1 MTSKNSSHN
10 AFSFTFK
17 RMFKQSLPLAL
28 APVGVVFIISMIN
41 MIQNLISFGSI
52 STPSIPDKD
61 YFGFNSLLLSNELF
75 YGILILVSCL
85 FGLIAFRF
93 LTNKKECNVYL
104 SLGISKNKMFWSR
117 YLGAAVALVI
127 LIVGVCFFDYINA
140 CEFSFSRTNKYEFIL
155 FLCSLLYL
163 IGSAMC
169 AYSVTVLSFV
179 NAGNIVEGT
188 VFTFFFGIFPTIF
201 TMLSESAYGNLTYG
215 SAYGT
220 EAYSSSSK
228 FYNKNWFL
236 DIFASL
242 SEREIQQQFSQSG
255 LIKNF
260 KMPNLTGMFV
270 CFAAFILIAVLA
282 SLMFKKRTSENSGT
296 VFKSY
301 NLYRILFVLAGIL
314 TFALMTSLDIANRY
328 LKADI
333 AILAGV
339 IVCIVG
345 TLIFTRK
352 IPTKTAVS
360 LAASLGVFCLICFIG
375 YGASVPEIA
384 DIKTVD
390 VMVNPELAPYSGAT
404 DSYSLFDGTAVSS
417 HTPSYDYYA
426 TLKSDN
432 DIKWITDIH
441 KDLVDYG
448 YHTKCDDNSAN
459 ATVII
464 KYNLKNGKS
473 IAKRYNFE
481 TAETYKKILGFMKTD
496 KGSEYFEK
504 LFSYK
509 KIGEGNSS
517 DNDEVD
523 YYYYGSTTKG
533 KMFDLLLNS
542 YDMTDA
548 DGYAVKAAVLDKNNT
563 VYVGFN
569 DKNNLYL
576 DCKKVELMENEG
588 FRDALY
594 KDLKNQTVEQRYFHS
609 SSDEIGMLVVT
620 QNEGAIAN
628 AYVATEHYKKADT
641 SKDEYIGETWTNILD
656 EDLYGSLH
664 YYDDETEQ
672 DDVTFIAPIDTELY
686 RKNKDKAMKLY
697 FANGF
702 CNNNDIESAENVF
715 KTVVTKD
722 MTNTVK
728 WLNDNGLYKEN
739 ASNGAKVVSARGF
752 KANVKTYST
761 SPFQTTF
768 ISALRNGFGKDTE
781 TAIEYGNH
789 VYFGGSG
796 TVKDQKT
803 IEALLSNSRLSAA
816 KLQDNYIVEFTFD
829 DGSQVTKFVSS
840 QNVPS
845 EAANVFG
852 VRTLDEL
859 PAYSD
864 KYYPVTNRYVTTMPA
879 PSAGATGVTDVTA
892 TASYD

>member
-61 YFGFNSLLLSNELF
+61 YFGFNSLLFSNELF
-75 YGILILVSCL
+75 YGIMILVSCL

-104 SLGISKNKMFWSR
+104 SLGISKSKLFWSR
-117 YLGAAVALVI
+117 YLGAAAALVI
-127 LIVGVCFFDYINA
+127 MIVGVCFFDYING

-155 FLCSLLYL
+155 FLCSVLYL

-220 EAYSSSSK
+220 EAYLSSSK

-255 LIKNF
+255 LIKDF
-260 KMPNLTGMFV
+260 KMPNLIGMFV

-345 TLIFTRK
+345 TIIFTRK

-390 VMVNPELAPYSGAT
+390 VLVNPELAPYVNAT
-404 DSYSLFDGTAVSS
+404 GSYSLSDAGAVSS
-417 HTPSYDYYA
+417 YSTYDYYA
-426 TLKSDN
+426 TLKSES

-448 YHTKCDDNSAN
+448 YHSKCDDNSAN

-464 KYNLKNGKS
+464 KYDLKNGKS
-473 IAKRYNFE
+473 VAKRYNFE
-481 TAETYKKILGFMKTD
+481 TAETYKKILGFIKTD
-496 KGSEYFEK
+496 KGSEYLEK
-504 LFSYK
+504 LFKDSNAGK
-509 KIGEGNSS
+509 TG
-517 DNDEVD
+517 DEDGDVID
-523 YYYYGSTTKG
+523 YYYDSTTKG
-533 KMFDLLLNS
+533 KMFDLLLSS
-542 YDMTDA
+542 YEMQNA
-548 DGYAVKAAVLDKNNT
+548 DDNAAREAILDKNNT

-576 DCKKVELMENEG
+576 GCKKVNLMENEG
-588 FRDALY
+588 FREALY

-628 AYVATEHYKKADT
+628 AYVATEHCKKADT
-641 SKDEYIGETWTNILD
+641 SKDEYIGETWSSILD

-664 YYDDETEQ
+664 YYDDENEQ

-715 KTVVTKD
+715 KTVITKD

-728 WLNDNGLYKEN
+728 WLKENGLYKEK

-781 TAIEYGNH
+781 AAIEYGNH

-803 IEALLSNSRLSAA
+803 LEALLSNSRLSAA
-816 KLQDNYIVEFTFD
+816 KLQDNFIVEFTFD

-845 EAANVFG
+845 EAANAFG
-852 VRTLDEL
+852 IRTLDEF

-864 KYYPVTNRYVTTMPA
+864 KYYDVTNRYVTTMPA
-879 PSAGATGVTDVTA
+879 PAAGVTGVTDVAA

>member
-61 YFGFNSLLLSNELF
+61 YFGFNSLLMSNELF

-104 SLGISKNKMFWSR
+104 SLGISKNKLFWSR
-117 YLGAAVALVI
+117 YLGAAAALVI

-140 CEFSFSRTNKYEFIL
+140 CEFSVSRTNKYEFIL
-155 FLCSLLYL
+155 FLCSVLYL

-220 EAYSSSSK
+220 EAYANTSK

-236 DIFASL
+236 DIFASM

-255 LIKNF
+255 KITDF

-314 TFALMTSLDIANRY
+314 TFALMTGLDITNRY

-333 AILAGV
+333 AILTGV
-339 IVCIVG
+339 VVCIVG
-345 TLIFTRK
+345 TIIFTRK

-390 VMVNPELAPYSGAT
+390 VLVNPELAPYVNATGA
-404 DSYSLFDGTAVSS
+404 YSLPDAGAVSS
-417 HTPSYDYYA
+417 YSTYDYYV
-426 TLKSDN
+426 TLKSES

-448 YHTKCDDNSAN
+448 YHSKCDDNSAN

-464 KYNLKNGKS
+464 KYDLKNGKS
-473 IAKRYNFE
+473 VAKRYNFE
-481 TAETYKKILGFMKTD
+481 TAETYKKILGFIKTD
-496 KGSEYFEK
+496 KGSEYLER
-504 LFSYK
+504 LFKDSNAGK
-509 KIGEGNSS
+509 SGDEDGN
-517 DNDEVD
+517 VID
-523 YYYYGSTTKG
+523 YYYDSTTKS
-533 KMFDLLLNS
+533 KMFDLLLSS
-542 YDMTDA
+542 YEMQNA
-548 DGYAVKAAVLDKNNT
+548 DDNAAREAILDKNNT

-576 DCKKVELMENEG
+576 GCKKVNLMENEG
-588 FRDALY
+588 FREALY

-641 SKDEYIGETWTNILD
+641 SKDEYIGETWSNILD
-656 EDLYGSLH
+656 VDLYDSLH
-664 YYDDETEQ
+664 YYDDENEQ

-728 WLNDNGLYKEN
+728 WLRDNGLYKEN
-739 ASNGAKVVSARGF
+739 GSNGAKVISARGF

-803 IEALLSNSRLSAA
+803 LEALLSNSRLSAA

-845 EAANVFG
+845 EAANAFG
-852 VRTLDEL
+852 IRTLDEF
-859 PAYSD
+859 PVYSE
-864 KYYPVTNRYVTTMPA
+864 KYYDVTNRYVTTMPA
-879 PSAGATGVTDVTA
+879 PSAGVTGVTDVAA